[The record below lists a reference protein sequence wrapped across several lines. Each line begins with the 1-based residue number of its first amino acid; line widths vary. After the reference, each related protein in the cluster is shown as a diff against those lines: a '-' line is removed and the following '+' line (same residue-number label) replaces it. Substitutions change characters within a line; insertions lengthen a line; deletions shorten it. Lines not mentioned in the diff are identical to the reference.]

1 VRGIACGD
9 CGQSYV
15 YFPMLLL
22 VVFVVVGL
30 FVNCQFNSEFFRCLK
45 QGEIESA
52 KKDVCRV
59 LGWVIM

>member
-1 VRGIACGD
+1 
-9 CGQSYV
+9 
-15 YFPMLLL
+15 MLLL

-30 FVNCQFNSEFFRCLK
+30 LVNCQFNSEFFRYLK

-52 KKDVCRV
+52 NKDVCRV

>member
-1 VRGIACGD
+1 
-9 CGQSYV
+9 
-15 YFPMLLL
+15 MLLL

-30 FVNCQFNSEFFRCLK
+30 FINCQFNSEFFRCLK

-52 KKDVCRV
+52 KKGVCRV